1 VVKIIGTK
9 MDTID
14 RTILNALQENFPI
27 DSRPFRI
34 LSERIQISEEEI
46 IQRVSSLVENK
57 IIRRIGVSLNPK
69 TVGLSTTLIG
79 MDVPEERIE
88 AVANIVNAYTEVTHN
103 YQRDEDYNLWF
114 TIAARSAE
122 EMDRIIKEIREKT
135 GIERMIDLPSVK
147 TFKIRVRFDV

>member
-1 VVKIIGTK
+1 

-14 RTILNALQENFPI
+14 RTILNALQEDFPV

-34 LSERIQISEEEI
+34 LAQRIQKSEEEI
-46 IQRVSSLVENK
+46 IQRVNSLVENK

-69 TVGLSTTLIG
+69 KVGLSTTLIG
-79 MDVPEERIE
+79 MDVPEERIK
-88 AVANIVNAYTEVTHN
+88 AVADIINTYNEITHN

-114 TIAARSAE
+114 TIAAKSDE
-122 EMDRIIKEIREKT
+122 EINRIIKEIQEKT
-135 GIERMIDLPSVK
+135 GIERIINLPSTK